1 MTIENAIVTG
11 ALRVVGDLN
20 GSVINATT
28 FNGNLNGNA
37 TSADKLNRWL
47 KIQLNGT
54 DAAQYDGTG
63 NNKTVNVTAA
73 AIGALANTTL
83 YAGSATQGGP
93 ATSAVKLTA
102 GAGDATHP
110 IYIAADGI
118 PTVVSGTQAINVA
131 SADKVNHSLRIDLDG
146 TTAVTYDGDVE
157 NKTVD
162 ITPESIN
169 AVRRNG
175 DTIPGPLTLNGA
187 FTVNNDAYI
196 DSATVGDLLVNGGT
210 RFVGDINAGKITA
223 SSFVGPLTGNATSAD
238 KVNHYISIQINGTE
252 KAHYDGSTN
261 QSVNLTAESLGLL
274 GNTTKY
280 ALGDAVGGNAVAANK
295 LTVNAGSSTRPVY
308 FSAGVPVAISNTDEI
323 DLIAKKANSLKEELI
338 FLVKDTEKWRYNGST
353 QRELNLSP
361 ALIDAFDIVEGSTVS
376 GEAVFNNV
384 VYLNDE
390 AYADSMTIENAI
402 VTGALRV
409 VGDLNGSVINA
420 TTFNGNLN
428 GNATSADK
436 VNHWLKIQ
444 FDGTDKAQY
453 DGSGDNKTVN
463 ITPAAIGAL
472 STTTKYAASASVG
485 GSATSAEKLNTNAG
499 DATHPIYFAN
509 GVPVQVSGT
518 QAINVASADKV
529 NHSLRVDLDGTTA
542 VTYDGNTEN
551 KSVDITPEAINA
563 LRNTTKYAGS
573 SSVGGAATSANK
585 LNTNAG
591 DATHPVYFAN
601 GVPVQVSG
609 TQAINV
615 ASADKLNHYV
625 SISADGTEKI
635 HFDGQN
641 NDSFDITPEII
652 NAVRRNGDTI
662 PGPLTLNG
670 VFTVNNDA
678 YIDSAT
684 IGDLLV
690 NGGTRFVGDVNA
702 GKITASS
709 FVGPLTGNA
718 TSADKVNHYVSIQ
731 INGTE
736 KVHYD
741 GSANQSVNL
750 TPDSLGLLG
759 ATTKYALGDAVGGN
773 AVKANALNV
782 SAAIGSTTRPVYI
795 PATGVPA
802 VISNT
807 TEIDLIAKK
816 ANSLKESYI
825 YSLRGTEQWR
835 YDGSTQR
842 TLDITPNDMGI
853 FDTLEGST
861 VQGESVFNNV
871 VYLNDETY
879 ADSMTIENAIV
890 TGALRVVGD
899 LNGSVINATTFNGT
913 LNGNAT
919 SANKVNQTLTI
930 ELNGTAQPS
939 YDGSIARRIEITPA
953 AIGALASN
961 ANYAAGA
968 SSNGPAVSANKL
980 NTNAGSTTLPVY
992 FSNGVPAAV
1001 STTSTIDI
1009 VAKQANKTTYN
1020 LAIAF
1025 DGTNAV
1031 TFDGSTQNKSIDIT
1045 PEAINAVRR
1054 NGDTIPG
1061 PLTLNGVFTVNND
1074 AYIDSATVGDLL
1086 VNGGTRFVGDVNAG
1100 KITASSFVGPL
1111 TGNATSADKVNH
1123 YVSIQVNGTEKVHFD
1138 GSANQSVNLTPDLL
1152 GLLGSNTKYALGDAV
1167 GGNAVAANSIRVP
1180 DTRSAVINPS
1190 SLKATNGVT
1199 FDFKSNTVTGLSAA
1213 YSGVMSLRPYAANS
1227 DWSGGPAHQL
1237 AFDADGL
1244 HWRKSTGDTTW
1255 SSWVDVITSDKHKT
1269 LTYSLRGT
1277 SQWLFN
1283 GDENRTLDI
1292 TPNDMGIFDTL
1303 LGSTVQGESVF
1314 NNVVYLNDET
1324 YADSMTIENAIVT
1337 GALRVVGD
1345 LNGSVINATTFNGNL
1360 NGNATSADKVNK
1372 ALTIEL
1378 NGTAQPTYDG
1388 SIARTITISPS
1399 TIGALASNA
1408 NYAAG
1413 ASSNGPAVS
1422 ANKLNTN
1429 AGSDILPVYFSNGVP
1444 VAVSTSKEVNILA
1457 KQANKTT
1464 YSLSI
1469 ATDGTEKVVFNGGT
1483 QNKSIDITPELINA
1497 VRRNGDTIPGPLT
1510 LNGVFTVNN
1519 DAYIDSATI
1528 GDLLVN
1534 GGTRFVGDVN
1544 AGKITASSFVGPL
1557 TGNASTADKVN
1568 HTLAIEFNG
1577 TNQCSFTGAAN
1588 ATVNI
1593 TPTAIHAVDDRGDT
1607 MTGTLQIDNVNGI
1620 KINSHDTDLKIWEVV
1635 GNSGSWDSKFGFYD
1649 LYRGSQSGNNNT
1661 LELYADNQSGT
1672 HVKVRTIT
1680 QDGKVTWHTDQTFA
1694 NTIIG
1699 NIQSAN
1705 KVNNKLRFDLRGTN
1719 VWEYDGSAL
1728 KTLDLTPNDLGIFDT
1743 LLGSTVQGESVF
1755 NNVVYLNDETYADSM
1770 TIENAIVT
1778 GALRVVGDL
1787 NGSVINATTF
1797 NGALNGNASTADKVN
1812 HALNLEFDGDA
1823 LDPFDGSAVRTFD
1836 ITPEAINAVRRNGDT
1851 IPGPLT
1857 LNGVMTINND
1867 AYIDSATIGD
1877 LLVNGGTRF
1886 VGDVN
1891 AGKITA
1897 SSFVGPL
1904 TGNATSADKV
1914 NHSLAIEFNGTNKA
1928 TFDGSGPSNQT
1939 VNITPAAIAAAPK
1952 VNGVYY
1958 GTCDTAQATQA
1969 KVVTLVNGTGFEL
1982 VNGAMIAVKFT
1993 NASAGATMTLQ
2004 VGSTAAKNLY
2014 QYGTSTMSSSQ
2025 HQNGWPAGAL
2035 VLFVYDATA
2044 NSNAGGWFRTFW
2056 DNYSYAVNS
2065 VYVTTAAGTAAKV
2078 SSNSSGYI
2086 LKPGNI
2092 FELTLSNTNTAAS
2105 ALTLNILNTGA
2116 KPIWINGHPS
2126 SATNYDLPA
2135 GKYIVY
2141 YDDDKYLFT
2150 TKGKIPGQD
2159 YIHDIYVG
2167 STTGGTSGQYSYF
2180 RFAAFTATT
2189 GTNPVAGSVVYRATY
2204 RFKGVNPFQLGAN
2217 YTFWSQVTVSTNS
2230 SGTTSFSA
2238 INNWIGTQP
2247 YYNYIYSAPTGD
2259 NPGLFFGSYGTNH
2272 YTAEIELVSVEK
2284 VISTSELEPL
2294 NVAVITD
2301 EAQGYTIDF
2310 LLLNDVRTSTSHS
2323 GSITTFSSY
2332 SQSYYSNY
2340 AYNVYQYHAGANTTT
2355 KYFLSGAG
2363 QSASTTTYGS
2373 LYSSQYYNSNIYFLN
2388 QELYAPLH
2396 VNKFYGTADVSY
2408 GTTLPSS
2415 PTTGQLFFQVDGSG
2429 EGSSITL
2436 SSSKTSGNAYV
2447 TGYDGSDNSKLYYK
2461 TGVYIDCANSVL
2473 RGAAWNDYAEF
2484 RKDNGDEKY
2493 TQVPGRC
2500 VKENGDGSLSLTTKR
2515 LERGCE
2521 IISDTFGMAIGQD
2534 ADHNVPIAVSGR
2546 VLAYTFEERDIYT
2559 AYIGYPVCSGPNGT
2573 VSIMTEEEE
2582 EKYPSRIIGTVSE
2595 VPTYET
2601 WGNNNQVKVDGR
2613 VWIRIR

>member
-1 MTIENAIVTG
+1 
-11 ALRVVGDLN
+11 
-20 GSVINATT
+20 
-28 FNGNLNGNA
+28 
-37 TSADKLNRWL
+37 
-47 KIQLNGT
+47 
-54 DAAQYDGTG
+54 
-63 NNKTVNVTAA
+63 
-73 AIGALANTTL
+73 
-83 YAGSATQGGP
+83 
-93 ATSAVKLTA
+93 
-102 GAGDATHP
+102 
-110 IYIAADGI
+110 
-118 PTVVSGTQAINVA
+118 
-131 SADKVNHSLRIDLDG
+131 
-146 TTAVTYDGDVE
+146 
-157 NKTVD
+157 
-162 ITPESIN
+162 
-169 AVRRNG
+169 
-175 DTIPGPLTLNGA
+175 
-187 FTVNNDAYI
+187 
-196 DSATVGDLLVNGGT
+196 
-210 RFVGDINAGKITA
+210 
-223 SSFVGPLTGNATSAD
+223 
-238 KVNHYISIQINGTE
+238 
-252 KAHYDGSTN
+252 
-261 QSVNLTAESLGLL
+261 
-274 GNTTKY
+274 
-280 ALGDAVGGNAVAANK
+280 
-295 LTVNAGSSTRPVY
+295 
-308 FSAGVPVAISNTDEI
+308 
-323 DLIAKKANSLKEELI
+323 
-338 FLVKDTEKWRYNGST
+338 
-353 QRELNLSP
+353 
-361 ALIDAFDIVEGSTVS
+361 
-376 GEAVFNNV
+376 
-384 VYLNDE
+384 
-390 AYADSMTIENAI
+390 MTIENAI

-453 DGSGDNKTVN
+453 DGSGENKTVN

-499 DATHPIYFAN
+499 DATHPVYFAN
-509 GVPVQVSGT
+509 GIPVQVSGT
-518 QAINVASADKV
+518 QAINVSSADKV

-542 VTYDGNTEN
+542 VTYDGDTEN
-551 KSVDITPEAINA
+551 KSVDVTPEAINA

-573 SSVGGAATSANK
+573 DSVGGAATSANK

-601 GVPVQVSG
+601 GVPVQVTG

-615 ASADKLNHYV
+615 SSADKVNH
-625 SISADGTEKI
+625 SLAIALDGTNAI
-635 HFDGQN
+635 TYDGSTSN
-641 NDSFDITPEII
+641 KSVDITPEGI

-684 IGDLLV
+684 VGDLLV

-750 TPDSLGLLG
+750 TPESLGLLG

-795 PATGVPA
+795 QATGVPA

-807 TEIDLIAKK
+807 SEIDLIAKK
-816 ANSLKESYI
+816 ANSLKENYI

-899 LNGSVINATTFNGT
+899 LNGSVINATTFNGS

-919 SANKVNQTLTI
+919 SANKVNQALTI

-939 YDGSIARRIEITPA
+939 YDGSIARRIEITPS

-961 ANYAAGA
+961 ANYAKGA

-980 NTNAGSTTLPVY
+980 NTDAGSDILPVY
-992 FSNGVPAAV
+992 FLNGIPTTV

-1020 LAIAF
+1020 LAISF

-1138 GSANQSVNLTPDLL
+1138 GSANQSVNLTPELL

-1167 GGNAVAANSIRVP
+1167 GGNAVKANALNLSAAVGSETRPVYFKADGKPYVVTNSNEVDIIARK
-1180 DTRSAVINPS
+1180 AN
-1190 SLKATNGVT
+1190 SLKAN
-1199 FDFKSNTVTGLSAA
+1199 FI
-1213 YSGVMSLRPYAANS
+1213 YA
-1227 DWSGGPAHQL
+1227 
-1237 AFDADGL
+1237 
-1244 HWRKSTGDTTW
+1244 
-1255 SSWVDVITSDKHKT
+1255 
-1269 LTYSLRGT
+1269 LRGT
-1277 SQWLFN
+1277 DLWTYDGSEQQ
-1283 GDENRTLDI
+1283 RLDI

-1469 ATDGTEKVVFNGGT
+1469 AADGTEKVVFNGST

-1607 MTGTLQIDNVNGI
+1607 MTG
-1620 KINSHDTDLKIWEVV
+1620 DLKVPHL
-1635 GNSGSWDSKFGFYD
+1635 K
-1649 LYRGSQSGNNNT
+1649 
-1661 LELYADNQSGT
+1661 
-1672 HVKVRTIT
+1672 IT
-1680 QDGKVTWHTDQTFA
+1680 GTDQISHISFSRSTDNYIKLPYA
-1694 NTIIG
+1694 TTKLYIGTGAAIG
-1699 NIQSAN
+1699 NAWYGFASDGIHPARAVSDSNVKTLGTASLPWTAVYAGTFNGTATNAAKVAN
-1705 KVNNKLRFDLRGTN
+1705 KLKYSLRGTE
-1719 VWEYDGSAL
+1719 VWQYDGSAA
-1728 KTLDLTPNDLGIFDT
+1728 KEFDLTPNDLGIFDT

-1797 NGALNGNASTADKVN
+1797 NGALNGNATTADKVN

-1823 LDPFDGSAVRTFD
+1823 LDPFDGSTVRTFD

-1914 NHSLAIEFNGTNKA
+1914 NHSLAIEFNGTNQA
-1928 TFDGSGPSNQT
+1928 TFDGSGSSNQT

-1969 KVVTLVNGTGFEL
+1969 KVVTLVNGTGFAL
-1982 VNGAMIAVKFT
+1982 VTGAMVAVKFT
-1993 NASAGATMTLQ
+1993 NASAAATMTMN
-2004 VGSTAAKNLY
+2004 VAGTGAKSLCL
-2014 QYGTSTMSSSQ
+2014 YGTAGMGSNTISD
-2025 HQNGWPAGAL
+2025 GWPSGAV
-2035 VLFVYDATA
+2035 VLFVYDGAQWERTHWY
-2044 NSNAGGWFRTFW
+2044 NSLYTVGGLVSWSNA
-2056 DNYSYAVNS
+2056 DSSLKYSGNASGY
-2065 VYVTTAAGTAAKV
+2065 AAKA
-2078 SSNSSGYI
+2078 
-2086 LKPGNI
+2086 GNL
-2092 FELTLSNTNTAAS
+2092 FEVTLAVTNTYAGP
-2105 ALTLNILNTGA
+2105 LTFQVNNVAA

-2126 SATNYDLPA
+2126 SATNHTLPA
-2135 GKYIVY
+2135 GKYMVY
-2141 YDDDKYLFT
+2141 YDGSRYLFD
-2150 TKGKIPGQD
+2150 TKGYVPGPNHVHT
-2159 YIHDIYVG
+2159 ITVG
-2167 STTGGTSGQYSYF
+2167 
-2180 RFAAFTATT
+2180 
-2189 GTNPVAGSVVYRATY
+2189 NP
-2204 RFKGVNPFQLGAN
+2204 
-2217 YTFWSQVTVSTNS
+2217 TVGS
-2230 SGTTSFSA
+2230 SGTDSYFKFA
-2238 INNWIGTQP
+2238 EFHV
-2247 YYNYIYSAPTGD
+2247 TGD
-2259 NPGLFFGSYGTNH
+2259 FLNGNNTFTYMGSYRIKSINTGSLSYNH
-2272 YTAEIELVSVEK
+2272 TFNLYVTFTSDADKAATISNIEL
-2284 VISTSELEPL
+2284 TYP
-2294 NVAVITD
+2294 N
-2301 EAQGYTIDF
+2301 GY
-2310 LLLNDVRTSTSHS
+2310 
-2323 GSITTFSSY
+2323 
-2332 SQSYYSNY
+2332 SYYSTGIIRYCYTDDRKNLELYFRSYSTNGYQADIELIEVNQVFSTANY
-2340 AYNVYQYHAGANTTT
+2340 RDKYNIAYFSGTGYTLDFLQLNNSTTSSTVIGSTIYQGTNYGYAGYAANAYSVEDYAQSGGTTT
-2355 KYFLSGAG
+2355 KYYLGGFGVLASSTPSAG
-2363 QSASTTTYGS
+2363 FHKHYFSP
-2373 LYSSQYYNSNIYFLN
+2373 NIYYLN
-2388 QELYAPLH
+2388 NELYASLH
-2396 VNKFYGTADVSY
+2396 ANKLFGTSGTSY
-2408 GTTLPSS
+2408 GATLPTS
-2415 PTTGQLFFQVDGSG
+2415 PTTGQIFFQTG
-2429 EGSSITL
+2429 GSS
-2436 SSSKTSGNAYV
+2436 SSSGGLGLPTGGSSGQQLYKNSATDGDVSWSNPNQQNTSATTVYV
-2447 TGYDGSDNSKLYYK
+2447 TGCTSATSKQQYHSSIYMNCS
-2461 TGVYIDCANSVL
+2461 TGVL
-2473 RGAAWNDYAEF
+2473 MGAAWNDYAEY
-2484 RKDNGDEKY
+2484 READTTE
-2493 TQVPGRC
+2493 PGRC
-2500 VKENGDGSLSLTTKR
+2500 VVENGDDTLSLST
-2515 LERGCE
+2515 ERMQPGAE
-2521 IISDTFGMAIGQD
+2521 IISDTFGFAIGKNGRSD
-2534 ADHNVPIAVSGR
+2534 TPIAATGR
-2546 VLAYTFEERDIYT
+2546 VLAYPYEDRNEFKP
-2559 AYIGYPVCSGPNGT
+2559 GMPVCSGPNGT
-2573 VSIMTEEEE
+2573 VSIMTKEEAREN
-2582 EKYPSRIIGTVSE
+2582 PWCIIGTVSA
-2595 VPTYET
+2595 VPSYDT
-2601 WGNNNQVKVDGR
+2601 WGEANVKVNGR

>member
-11 ALRVVGDLN
+11 VLRVVGDLN

-73 AIGALANTTL
+73 AIGALASTTL
-83 YAGSATQGGP
+83 YAGSTTQGGP
-93 ATSAVKLTA
+93 ANSAVKLTA
-102 GAGDATHP
+102 GAGNATHP
-110 IYIAADGI
+110 IYIAADGT
-118 PTVVSGTQAINVA
+118 PTIVSGTQAINVA
-131 SADKVNHSLRIDLDG
+131 TADKLNHSLRIDLDG

-157 NKTVD
+157 NKSVD

-175 DTIPGPLTLNGA
+175 DTIPGPLTLNGV

-210 RFVGDINAGKITA
+210 RFVGDVNAGKITA

-390 AYADSMTIENAI
+390 TYADSMTIENAI

-409 VGDLNGSVINA
+409 VGDLNGSVVNA

-485 GSATSAEKLNTNAG
+485 GSALSAEKLNANAG

-518 QAINVASADKV
+518 QAINVSSADKV

-542 VTYDGNTEN
+542 VTYDGDTEN

-573 SSVGGAATSANK
+573 SQVGGAATSANK

-702 GKITASS
+702 GKITANN

-750 TPDSLGLLG
+750 TPESLGLLG

-795 PATGVPA
+795 PSSGVPA

-899 LNGSVINATTFNGT
+899 LNGSVINATTFNGN

-953 AIGALASN
+953 SIGALAST
-961 ANYAAGA
+961 ANYAG
-968 SSNGPAVSANKL
+968 SSSTGGPATSAQKL
-980 NTNAGSTTLPVY
+980 NTNAGSDILPVY
-992 FSNGVPAAV
+992 FTGGVPAAV
-1001 STTSTIDI
+1001 STS
-1009 VAKQANKTTYN
+1009 KQINILAREASKTTYN

-1045 PEAINAVRR
+1045 PEGINAVRR

-1100 KITASSFVGPL
+1100 KITASSFIGPL

-1167 GGNAVAANSIRVP
+1167 GGNAVKANALNLSAAVGSETRPVYFKADGKPYTVTNSNEVDIIARK
-1180 DTRSAVINPS
+1180 AN
-1190 SLKATNGVT
+1190 SLKAN
-1199 FDFKSNTVTGLSAA
+1199 FI
-1213 YSGVMSLRPYAANS
+1213 YA
-1227 DWSGGPAHQL
+1227 
-1237 AFDADGL
+1237 
-1244 HWRKSTGDTTW
+1244 
-1255 SSWVDVITSDKHKT
+1255 
-1269 LTYSLRGT
+1269 LRGT
-1277 SQWLFN
+1277 DLWTYDGSEQQ
-1283 GDENRTLDI
+1283 RLDI

-1360 NGNATSADKVNK
+1360 NGNATSANKVNK

-1429 AGSDILPVYFSNGVP
+1429 AGSDILPVYFANGVP
-1444 VAVSTSKEVNILA
+1444 VVVSTSKQVNILA
-1457 KQANKTT
+1457 RQADKTT
-1464 YSLSI
+1464 HNLKI
-1469 ATDGTEKVVFNGGT
+1469 DLDGTNAVTFDGSTE
-1483 QNKSIDITPELINA
+1483 NKSIDITPEAINA

-1510 LNGVFTVNN
+1510 LNGVFTINN

-1557 TGNASTADKVN
+1557 TGNAATATKVN
-1568 HTLAIEFNG
+1568 NALTLEFNG
-1577 TNQCSFTGAAN
+1577 TAQDPYDGSVARRF
-1588 ATVNI
+1588 NI
-1593 TPTAIHAVDDRGDT
+1593 TAAKVGAITKLGDT
-1607 MTGTLQIDNVNGI
+1607 DIGALVFKNDNVGI
-1620 KINSHDTDLKIWEVV
+1620 SRV
-1635 GNSGSWDSKFGFYD
+1635 GRSVSWHKGRDSALVKTTSITGYGALASIKTNSGSWDIGAY
-1649 LYRGSQSGNNNT
+1649 NNSS
-1661 LELYADNQSGT
+1661 YADDLLFT
-1672 HVKVRTIT
+1672 YVTDT
-1680 QDGKVTWHTDQTFA
+1680 QYNGSSAASTAQIKFLENGHIVAALDGNA
-1694 NTIIG
+1694 S
-1699 NIQSAN
+1699 SAS
-1705 KVNNKLRFDLRGTN
+1705 KVNNKLKYSLRGTE
-1719 VWEYDGSAL
+1719 VWQYDGSAA
-1728 KTLDLTPNDLGIFDT
+1728 KEFDLTPNDMGIFDT

-1797 NGALNGNASTADKVN
+1797 NGALNGNATTANKVN

-1823 LDPFDGSAVRTFD
+1823 LDPFDGSAVRTFN

-1914 NHSLAIEFNGTNKA
+1914 NHSLAIEFNGSNQT
-1928 TFDGSGPSNQT
+1928 TFDGSGSNKT

-1958 GTCDTAQATQA
+1958 GTCDTAATTQA
-1969 KVVTLVNGTGFEL
+1969 KVVTLVNGTGFDL
-1982 VNGAMIAVKFT
+1982 VNGAMVAVKFT
-1993 NASAGATMTLQ
+1993 NASASATMTLQ

-2014 QYGTSTMSSSQ
+2014 QYGTTTMSSSQ

-2078 SSNSSGYI
+2078 SSNSSGYV
-2086 LKPGNI
+2086 LRPGNI
-2092 FELTLSNTNTAAS
+2092 FEVTMSTTNTAAS

-2150 TKGKIPGQD
+2150 TKGKIPGKD

-2167 STTGGTSGQYSYF
+2167 STTGGTAGQYSYF

-2323 GSITTFSSY
+2323 GSITTFQSY
-2332 SQSYYSNY
+2332 SQSYYSNF
-2340 AYNVYQYHAGANTTT
+2340 AYNVYQYHAGANTTV

-2363 QSASTTTYGS
+2363 QSATVNTYSS
-2373 LYSSQYYNSNIYFLN
+2373 LFSSQYYNENIYFLN

-2396 VNKFYGTADVSY
+2396 VAKFYGTADVSY
-2408 GTTLPSS
+2408 GATLPAS
-2415 PTTGQLFFQVDGSG
+2415 PTTGQLFFQVGGSG
-2429 EGSSITL
+2429 GGSAITL

-2484 RKDNGDEKY
+2484 RKDNGGEKY
-2493 TQVPGRC
+2493 TQKPGRC